1 MHWLCELLM
10 KLKLLFQSK
19 MKKSILVC
27 LLFVS
32 IVTFSQKFTKQER
45 DFILAADSTQMFKV
59 IQITEPNELKILK
72 AVSTDVNPKDK
83 LLPIVAKRMLLA
95 MQNSENP
102 GIGIAAPQVGINRNL
117 FWVKR
122 LDKLGEP
129 FEFYINPKI
138 VWRSDLLR
146 KGMEGCLSIPEDRGD
161 VYRNYTIKI
170 TYFDLKGNFKEE
182 IVEGF
187 TAVIFQH
194 EEDHLN
200 GILFTDRISEQ
211 TSWNVQSI
219 NNDVNLFLKKKLK
232 RN

>member
-1 MHWLCELLM
+1 
-10 KLKLLFQSK
+10 
-19 MKKSILVC
+19 MKKFIRISFLLV
-27 LLFVS
+27 S
-32 IVTFSQKFTKQER
+32 MATFSQKFTKEER
-45 DFILAADSTQMFKV
+45 DFILAADTTQMFKV

-72 AVSTDVNPKDK
+72 AVSSDIHPKDK
-83 LLPIVAKRMLLA
+83 LLPIVAKRMFLA
-95 MQNSENP
+95 MRDPENP

-117 FWVKR
+117 FWVQR
-122 LDKLGEP
+122 FDKPGEP

-138 VWRSDLLR
+138 IWRSELLR

-161 VYRNYTIKI
+161 VYRNYTIKV

-200 GILFTDRISEQ
+200 GILFTDRIIEQ
-211 TSWNVQSI
+211 AGWNVQSI
-219 NNDVNLFLKKKLK
+219 NNDANLFLRKKLK

>member
-1 MHWLCELLM
+1 
-10 KLKLLFQSK
+10 
-19 MKKSILVC
+19 MKKSISVIF
-27 LLFVS
+27 LFVS
-32 IVTFSQKFTKQER
+32 IVAFSQRFTKEER
-45 DFILAADSTQMFKV
+45 NFILEADSTQQFKV

-72 AVSTDVNPKDK
+72 AVSTDINPKDK
-83 LLPIVAKRMLLA
+83 LLPIVAKRMYLA
-95 MQNSENP
+95 MLNPENP

-117 FWVKR
+117 FWVQR
-122 LDKLGEP
+122 LDKPGEP

-138 VWRSDLLR
+138 VWRSELLR
-146 KGMEGCLSIPEDRGD
+146 KGMEGCLSIPEDTGN

-211 TSWNVQSI
+211 NSWNVQSI
-219 NNDVNLFLKKKLK
+219 NNEVNLFLKNKLK

>member
-1 MHWLCELLM
+1 M
-10 KLKLLFQSK
+10 KR
-19 MKKSILVC
+19 SILVSF
-27 LLFVS
+27 LLIS
-32 IVTFSQKFTKQER
+32 MATFSQKLTKEET

-59 IQITEPNELKILK
+59 IQITEPKEFKILK

-83 LLPIVAKRMLLA
+83 LLQIIAKRMYLA
-95 MQNSENP
+95 MRNPENP

-117 FWVKR
+117 FWVQR
-122 LDKLGEP
+122 FDKPGEP

-138 VWRSDLLR
+138 VWRSELLR

-187 TAVIFQH
+187 TAVVFQH
-194 EEDHLN
+194 EADHLN
-200 GILFTDRISEQ
+200 GILFTDRITEQ
-211 TSWNVQSI
+211 SSWNVQSI
-219 NNDVNLFLKKKLK
+219 NNDVNLFLKKKLR

>member
-1 MHWLCELLM
+1 M
-10 KLKLLFQSK
+10 KN
-19 MKKSILVC
+19 SILVSF
-27 LLFVS
+27 LLIS
-32 IVTFSQKFTKQER
+32 IVAFSQKFTKEER
-45 DFILAADSTQMFKV
+45 DFILETDSTQMFKV

-83 LLPIVAKRMLLA
+83 LIPHIAKRMYLA
-95 MQNSENP
+95 MRNPANP

-117 FWVKR
+117 FWVQR
-122 LDKLGEP
+122 LDKPGEP

-161 VYRNYTIKI
+161 VYRNYTIKV
-170 TYFDLKGNFKEE
+170 TYFDLKGNFNEE
-182 IVEGF
+182 MIEGF

-200 GILFTDRISEQ
+200 GILFTDRIIEQ
-211 TSWNVQSI
+211 TDWNVQSI

>member
-1 MHWLCELLM
+1 
-10 KLKLLFQSK
+10 
-19 MKKSILVC
+19 MKKSILVSF
-27 LLFVS
+27 LLIS
-32 IVTFSQKFTKQER
+32 MVTFSQKLTKEET

-59 IQITEPNELKILK
+59 IQITEPNEFTILK

-83 LLPIVAKRMLLA
+83 LLPIIAKRMYLA
-95 MQNSENP
+95 MRNPENP
-102 GIGIAAPQVGINRNL
+102 GIGIAAPQIGINRNL
-117 FWVKR
+117 FWVQR
-122 LDKLGEP
+122 FDKPGEP

-138 VWRSDLLR
+138 VWRSELLR

-187 TAVIFQH
+187 TAVVFQH
-194 EEDHLN
+194 ESDHLN
-200 GILFTDRISEQ
+200 GILFTDRIIEQ
-211 TSWNVQSI
+211 SKWDVQSI

>member
-1 MHWLCELLM
+1 
-10 KLKLLFQSK
+10 
-19 MKKSILVC
+19 MKKSISVIF
-27 LLFVS
+27 LFVS
-32 IVTFSQKFTKQER
+32 IVAFSQRFTKEER
-45 DFILAADSTQMFKV
+45 NFILEADSTQQFKV
-59 IQITEPNELKILK
+59 IQITEPNELIILK
-72 AVSTDVNPKDK
+72 AVSTDINPKDK
-83 LLPIVAKRMLLA
+83 LLPIVAKRMYLA
-95 MQNSENP
+95 MLNPENP

-117 FWVKR
+117 FWVQR
-122 LDKLGEP
+122 LDKPGEP

-138 VWRSDLLR
+138 VWRSELLR
-146 KGMEGCLSIPEDRGD
+146 KGMEGCLSIPEDTGN

-200 GILFTDRISEQ
+200 GILFTDRITEQ
-211 TSWNVQSI
+211 SGWNVQSI
-219 NNDVNLFLKKKLK
+219 NNDVNLFLKNKLK

>member
-1 MHWLCELLM
+1 
-10 KLKLLFQSK
+10 
-19 MKKSILVC
+19 MKKSFLFIG
-27 LLFVS
+27 LLLS
-32 IVTFSQKFTKQER
+32 IVAFSQKFSKVER

-72 AVSTDVNPKDK
+72 AVSSDVSPKDK

-95 MQNSENP
+95 MQNPENP

-117 FWVKR
+117 FWVQR
-122 LDKLGEP
+122 LDKPGEP

-138 VWRSDLLR
+138 VWRSELLR

-170 TYFDLKGNFKEE
+170 TYFDLKGNYKEE
-182 IVEGF
+182 LVEGF

-194 EEDHLN
+194 EADHLN

-211 TSWNVQSI
+211 TNWDVQSI
-219 NNDVNLFLKKKLK
+219 KNDVNLFLRRKLK

>member
-1 MHWLCELLM
+1 
-10 KLKLLFQSK
+10 
-19 MKKSILVC
+19 MKKFILASF
-27 LLFVS
+27 LMIS
-32 IVTFSQKFTKQER
+32 MVTFSQKFTKEER

-72 AVSTDVNPKDK
+72 TVSSDINSKEK
-83 LLPIVAKRMLLA
+83 LLPIVAKRMFLA
-95 MQNSENP
+95 MRNPENP

-117 FWVKR
+117 FWVQR
-122 LDKLGEP
+122 FDKPGEP

-138 VWRSDLLR
+138 IWRSELLR

-170 TYFDLKGNFKEE
+170 TYFDLKGNFNEE

-200 GILFTDRISEQ
+200 GILFTDRITEQ
-211 TSWNVQSI
+211 AGWNVLLI
-219 NNDVNLFLKKKLK
+219 NNDVNLFLRKKLK

>member
-1 MHWLCELLM
+1 
-10 KLKLLFQSK
+10 
-19 MKKSILVC
+19 MKKSILVSF
-27 LLFVS
+27 LLIS
-32 IVTFSQKFTKQER
+32 MVTFSQKLTKEET
-45 DFILAADSTQMFKV
+45 DFILAADSTQMFKI
-59 IQITEPNELKILK
+59 IQITEPNEFKILK

-83 LLPIVAKRMLLA
+83 LLPIIAKRMYLA
-95 MQNSENP
+95 MRNPENP

-117 FWVKR
+117 FWVQR
-122 LDKLGEP
+122 FDKLGEP

-138 VWRSDLLR
+138 VWRSELLR

-187 TAVIFQH
+187 TAVVFQH
-194 EEDHLN
+194 EADHLN
-200 GILFTDRISEQ
+200 GILFTDRIIEQ
-211 TSWNVQSI
+211 SKWDVQSI

>member
-1 MHWLCELLM
+1 M
-10 KLKLLFQSK
+10 KR
-19 MKKSILVC
+19 SILVS
-27 LLFVS
+27 LLLIS
-32 IVTFSQKFTKQER
+32 MATFSQKLTKEET

-59 IQITEPNELKILK
+59 IQITEQKEFKILK
-72 AVSTDVNPKDK
+72 SVSTDVNPKDK
-83 LLPIVAKRMLLA
+83 LLPIIAKRMYLS
-95 MQNSENP
+95 MRNPENP

-117 FWVKR
+117 FWVQR
-122 LDKLGEP
+122 FDKSGEP

-138 VWRSDLLR
+138 VWRSELLR

-187 TAVIFQH
+187 TAVVFQH
-194 EEDHLN
+194 EADHLN
-200 GILFTDRISEQ
+200 GILFTDRITEQ
-211 TSWNVQSI
+211 SSWNVQSI

>member
-1 MHWLCELLM
+1 MKNLFLVSFLL
-10 KLKLLFQSK
+10 
-19 MKKSILVC
+19 I
-27 LLFVS
+27 S
-32 IVTFSQKFTKQER
+32 IVAFSQKFTKEER

-83 LLPIVAKRMLLA
+83 LLPIVAKRMLFA
-95 MQNSENP
+95 MQNPQNP
-102 GIGIAAPQVGINRNL
+102 GVGIAAPQVGINRNL
-117 FWVKR
+117 FWVQR
-122 LDKLGEP
+122 LDKPGEP

-200 GILFTDRISEQ
+200 GILFTDRIGEQ
-211 TSWNVQSI
+211 TNWDVQSI
-219 NNDVNLFLKKKLK
+219 NNDVNLFLKKKLR

>member
-1 MHWLCELLM
+1 M
-10 KLKLLFQSK
+10 KN
-19 MKKSILVC
+19 SILVSF
-27 LLFVS
+27 LLIS
-32 IVTFSQKFTKQER
+32 IVAFSQKFTKEER
-45 DFILAADSTQMFKV
+45 DFILEADSTQMFKV

-83 LLPIVAKRMLLA
+83 LIPHIAKRMYLA
-95 MQNSENP
+95 MRNPANP

-117 FWVKR
+117 FWVQR
-122 LDKLGEP
+122 LDKPGEP

-138 VWRSDLLR
+138 VWQSDLLR

-161 VYRNYTIKI
+161 VYRNYTIKV

-182 IVEGF
+182 MIEGF

-200 GILFTDRISEQ
+200 GILFTDRINEQ
-211 TSWNVQSI
+211 TNWNVQSI

>member
-1 MHWLCELLM
+1 M
-10 KLKLLFQSK
+10 KLKPLFQSK
-19 MKKSILVC
+19 MKKSILVSF
-27 LLFVS
+27 LLVS
-32 IVTFSQKFTKQER
+32 IVTFSQKFTKEER
-45 DFILAADSTQMFKV
+45 EFILAADSTQMFKV

-72 AVSTDVNPKDK
+72 TVSTDVNPKDK

-95 MQNSENP
+95 MQNPENP
-102 GIGIAAPQVGINRNL
+102 GVGIAAPQVGINRNL
-117 FWVKR
+117 FWVQR
-122 LDKLGEP
+122 LDKPGEP
-129 FEFYINPKI
+129 FEFYVNPKI

-161 VYRNYTIKI
+161 VYRNYTIKV

-200 GILFTDRISEQ
+200 GILFTDRITEQ
-211 TSWNVQSI
+211 SGWNVQSI
-219 NNDVNLFLKKKLK
+219 NNEVNLFLKKKLK

>member
-1 MHWLCELLM
+1 
-10 KLKLLFQSK
+10 
-19 MKKSILVC
+19 MKKSFLFIG
-27 LLFVS
+27 LLLS
-32 IVTFSQKFTKQER
+32 IVAFSQKFSKVER

-72 AVSTDVNPKDK
+72 AVSSDVSPKDK

-95 MQNSENP
+95 MQNPENP

-117 FWVKR
+117 FWVQR
-122 LDKLGEP
+122 LDKPGEP

-138 VWRSDLLR
+138 VWRSELLR

-170 TYFDLKGNFKEE
+170 TYFDLKGNYKEE
-182 IVEGF
+182 LVEGF

-194 EEDHLN
+194 EADHLN
-200 GILFTDRISEQ
+200 GILFTDRIIEQ
-211 TSWNVQSI
+211 TNWDVQSI
-219 NNDVNLFLKKKLK
+219 KNDVNLFLRRKLK